1 MADLDIPLLLN
12 HQPVILVEDNFVCP
26 ERPIYINVFG
36 KIKPNFVPVE
46 YKAIGLN
53 IQKGDKVALKK
64 DRRRLVGD
72 KFINKPEGRTRFVI
86 GVRDYNIAPSFD
98 ESANRVVRGS
108 KAPCT
113 PYPAIRTTQIV
124 TIAEGTF
131 NIGDLT
137 FKKIGR
143 Q

>member
-1 MADLDIPLLLN
+1 MSIPPLLN
-12 HQPVILVEDNFVCP
+12 HAPVILVEDNFVCP
-26 ERPIYINVFG
+26 KRPIYINVFG

-53 IQKGDKVALKK
+53 IQKGDQVALKK

-72 KFINKPEGRTRFVI
+72 KFINKSEGRTRFVI

-113 PYPAIRTTQIV
+113 PFPAIRTTQII
-124 TIAEGTF
+124 TIADGVF
-131 NIGDLT
+131 PLSDIT

-143 Q
+143 